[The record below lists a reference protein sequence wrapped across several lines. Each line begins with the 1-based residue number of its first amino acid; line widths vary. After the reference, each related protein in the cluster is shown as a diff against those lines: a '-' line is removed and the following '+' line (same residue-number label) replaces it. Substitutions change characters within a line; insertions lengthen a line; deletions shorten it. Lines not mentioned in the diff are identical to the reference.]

1 MGKIIFKIDCSVLF
15 FSSMHAFASVPI
27 TDTPKMIKGTCKNG
41 KDVKMIKF
49 TEIQIIGILMVNG
62 SGIF

>member
-1 MGKIIFKIDCSVLF
+1 
-15 FSSMHAFASVPI
+15 MHAFASVPI

-41 KDVKMIKF
+41 KDVKMRKF

>member
-1 MGKIIFKIDCSVLF
+1 
-15 FSSMHAFASVPI
+15 
-27 TDTPKMIKGTCKNG
+27 MIQGTCKNG
-41 KDVKMIKF
+41 KDVKMRKF

>member
-1 MGKIIFKIDCSVLF
+1 MGKIFFTIGCSVFF
-15 FSSMHAFASVPI
+15 FSWKHAFASVPI

-41 KDVKMIKF
+41 KDVKMRKF